1 MLHSARKD
9 HDTTHLSMSRSQY
22 TMHQLIER
30 PKYKE
35 RAPSMHDLCTSFK
48 MRLHVRRTFKHCN
61 VEAGHK
67 AGIDGILHIVATCKR
82 SQGTRKGLTDLKMPA
97 WVADGPDFPQRVRL
111 LRRQH
116 RIRPDVRESLT
127 RWLLHA
133 PATAKLL
140 ETVKIVYAMLR
151 IKRR

>member
-1 MLHSARKD
+1 
-9 HDTTHLSMSRSQY
+9 
-22 TMHQLIER
+22 
-30 PKYKE
+30 
-35 RAPSMHDLCTSFK
+35 

-133 PATAKLL
+133 PVTSKLL
-140 ETVKIVYAMLR
+140 ETVTKDEMLSLFLTR
-151 IKRR
+151 VHPSSPSRSKLSVHMISQKTRPKRVSVEATTSFEAAVS